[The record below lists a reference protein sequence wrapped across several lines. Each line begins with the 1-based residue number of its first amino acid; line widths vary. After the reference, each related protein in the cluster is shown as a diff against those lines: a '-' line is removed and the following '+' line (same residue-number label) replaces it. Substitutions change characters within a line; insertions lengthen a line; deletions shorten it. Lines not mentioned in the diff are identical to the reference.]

1 MSNLDFAN
9 ETSKKKKERKK
20 ERKLNSAK
28 KSNCEIVSQWSSP
41 QNSKPR
47 LFILQTFVILNI
59 DYSHRGMTKFFLD
72 ISTFHDHLLLL
83 P

>member
-9 ETSKKKKERKK
+9 ETSNKKKK

-28 KSNCEIVSQWSSP
+28 KSNCEVVSQWSSL

-47 LFILQTFVILNI
+47 LFILQTSVILNI
-59 DYSHRGMTKFFLD
+59 DY
-72 ISTFHDHLLLL
+72 
-83 P
+83 

>member
-9 ETSKKKKERKK
+9 ETSNKKKK

-47 LFILQTFVILNI
+47 LFILQTSVILNI
-59 DYSHRGMTKFFLD
+59 GYQSQRYD
-72 ISTFHDHLLLL
+72 
-83 P
+83 